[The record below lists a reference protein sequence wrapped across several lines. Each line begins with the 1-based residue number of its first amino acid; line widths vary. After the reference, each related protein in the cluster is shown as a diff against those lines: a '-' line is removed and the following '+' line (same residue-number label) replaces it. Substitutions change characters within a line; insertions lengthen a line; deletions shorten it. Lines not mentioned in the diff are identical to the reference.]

1 MGRTVRFDQ
10 IFVSNMDADPTEQ
23 DILTTV
29 RSIITSEIE
38 ADEIVV
44 DRIGIANTVPTKSF
58 SIGADLFMQ
67 SGQEVILDVSKTVKT
82 ARMTVTDKIGVKTE
96 NPVNDFQVGDNQE
109 FFIGLDNRDLVTV
122 NGNIFTSN
130 LSFAND
136 LELVNKFKVSNSDSN
151 VLEVTGNTFTTN
163 VDVGKF
169 LTVGNELDPAI
180 DSNVAV
186 FENGNVI
193 VRNGVLRIFGNT
205 EMVGN
210 LSITEIPDYLEV
222 NSLVISNAVIQ
233 MATDP
238 TNTGAFAGNDGNYDM
253 ATLMVQ
259 KAGDANVFFGY
270 TQSDDMMKLGR
281 TFGGPLTQSFTID
294 PATTTN
300 LQIFGELYTQNNV
313 GIVNTSPNYS
323 LSIGS
328 NVYIND
334 TATSSANVLHANGY
348 GYFKGVRIGDD
359 GLTVGSLITL
369 DADAAIPMVVT
380 STIQAHS
387 IQTTGNAPTGIANTN
402 PTDTFSIGDEFFVN
416 TASTAANTLTIL
428 GNTVTNRLIT
438 QSIRVQD
445 FIEVEGDSGIT
456 STANVLIHAD
466 TDDGDTLSN
475 AVVIKSGPLTANIS
489 AIEIYGA
496 KTSASSQNIR
506 FFTKNTER
514 VRFASNGYVG
524 ISNTEPSEHLTIDGN
539 LKINGSNAAI
549 FGNTATNMKIFTS
562 PVTKE
567 TRIENIVG
575 SGKGINFFASTTASM
590 GTPALTVL
598 ETSNVGV
605 GTSVPQGRFHVSGGT
620 AFINDQVVNR
630 NGLSHL
636 GTPLVV
642 TNTSPVT
649 SESDFKNVMQL
660 TREGGTDGQHGVRGV
675 FQMGKHGTASGTAR
689 SQLNLSLAGDD
700 YNTPN
705 HVMTWR
711 SNKRVGIGTTT
722 PASHLEIIT
731 SGIGNSLTNG
741 VLVHS
746 EKINNIADDAIVAMR
761 ADSTSSNAF
770 ASFIQADSGN
780 PTGYSMGVTGSDG
793 DFRLTKNPNVINDST
808 KSRIFIDGPSGNM
821 GIGTDVPRGKLEVNG
836 DVVIGNRLSFGGV
849 TGDEYGNAF
858 IQERYYDSALG
869 KTELVIFKGNDQ
881 SGTAA
886 PDRIRSVAPEHIF
899 QTYNPAAAGSLSP
912 NDIQLALAD
921 DASKVSRAMTIVR
934 TGQVVIGA
942 IPLDENGQL
951 DIGGDTRFF
960 VNGGLEFASGQAINF
975 GGLNIFTASG
985 ATTQNIFESLGNASL
1000 VFTQKVQN
1008 VSTEHMK
1015 ITNTGLVG
1023 VGTNAPD
1030 TNVHIYSGVTT
1041 DIDVLKLQSPGTNN
1055 KIGVSLNTNDNY
1067 GGYVRGFS
1075 NTQHSIHGTVLGAV
1089 NNGVEVDGIHIIDS
1103 SNVGIGTMNPSE
1115 RFTVY
1120 NSKARL
1126 EHSSADAML
1135 EFKTPGGVS
1144 NIYGDVTGNVVIDP
1158 VLNLV
1163 VRSNV
1168 EVFGDLEIDGKIDLG
1183 NQVAIGLAGEDANTS
1198 IHVNGGIITNSD
1210 QVACKRYSNT
1220 FPIATGSGQD
1230 VQLNFGPETFYAKII
1245 AQLRETTSGSGS
1257 VDNVST
1263 MILEVQGGTHDG
1275 TTPSLPIA
1283 IGTKNMF
1290 SGLNLYPWSPTVVT
1304 GKRSVQIVPIIKD
1317 TGKNYA
1323 YDIFVELV
1331 SGVGGSLKTI
1341 THKGFTTQDLD
1352 SGAGGNINLGGSGF
1366 EYTY

>member
-67 SGQEVILDVSKTVKT
+67 SGQEVILDVSKTIKT
-82 ARMTVTDKIGVKTE
+82 SRMTVTDKIGVKTE

-109 FFIGLDNRDLVTV
+109 FFISLDNRDLVTV

-130 LSFAND
+130 LSFTND

-169 LTVGNELDPAI
+169 LTVGNEVDPDT

-186 FENGNVI
+186 FENGNV
-193 VRNGVLRIFGNT
+193 VVKNGVLRIFGNT

-238 TNTGAFAGNDGNYDM
+238 TNSGAFAGNDGNYDM

-259 KAGDANVFFGY
+259 NAGDANVFFGY
-270 TQSDDMMKLGR
+270 TQSDDRMKLGR
-281 TFGGPLTQSFTID
+281 TFGGPLTQTFTID

-300 LQIFGELYTQNNV
+300 LQIFGELYAQNNV
-313 GIVNTSPNYS
+313 GIANTSPEYS
-323 LSIGS
+323 LSVGS
-328 NVYIND
+328 NVYVND

-348 GYFKGVRIGDD
+348 GYFKGMRIGDD

-387 IQTTGNAPTGIANTN
+387 IQTTGNTPTGIANTN
-402 PTDTFSIGDEFFVN
+402 PTDTFSVGDEFFIN
-416 TASTAANTLTIL
+416 TASTAANTLTIR

-456 STANVLIHAD
+456 STANVLVHAD
-466 TDDGDTLSN
+466 TDDGDSVSN
-475 AVVIKSGPLTANIS
+475 AVVLKAGPLTANIS

-496 KTSASSQNIR
+496 KTSASGQNIR

-514 VRFASNGYVG
+514 IRVASNGYVG
-524 ISNTEPSEHLTIDGN
+524 ISNTNPSEHLTIDGN

-549 FGNTATNMKIFTS
+549 FGNTETNMKIFTS

-649 SESDFKNVMQL
+649 SSSDFKNVMQL

-761 ADSTSSNAF
+761 ADTTSSNAF

-821 GIGTDVPRGKLEVNG
+821 GIGTDVPRHKLEVNG
-836 DVVIGNRLSFGGV
+836 NVVIGNELYFGGLV
-849 TGDEYGNAF
+849 SDEFSNTF
-858 IQERYYDSALG
+858 IKERLVSTDIS
-869 KTELVIFKGNDQ
+869 ELLIFKGNEGPGGQGPDQ
-881 SGTAA
+881 LRFVGSQQ
-886 PDRIRSVAPEHIF
+886 VF
-899 QTYNPAAAGSLSP
+899 QTYSEPQLNDVAKTAMEAGTSNLLKP
-912 NDIQLALAD
+912 TMFLTAQGKVLIGTADETKIQQTA
-921 DASKVSRAMTIVR
+921 T
-934 TGQVVIGA
+934 T
-942 IPLDENGQL
+942 QL
-951 DIGGDTRFF
+951 F
-960 VNGGLEFASGQAINF
+960 VNGGIEFAGGQKVNF
-975 GGLNIFTASG
+975 GNLDIFALSDGARFETIGAVDMRFQNKATAGTSELN
-985 ATTQNIFESLGNASL
+985 ATEAIRIKS
-1000 VFTQKVQN
+1000 
-1008 VSTEHMK
+1008 
-1015 ITNTGLVG
+1015 TGLVG
-1023 VGTNAPD
+1023 VGTATPD

-1075 NTQHSIHGTVLGAV
+1075 NTQHSVHGTVLGAV
-1089 NNGVEVDGIHIIDS
+1089 NNSVEADGIHIIDS
-1103 SNVGIGTMNPSE
+1103 SNVGIGTVNPSE

-1230 VQLNFGPETFYAKII
+1230 VQLNFGPETFYAKIV

-1304 GKRSVQIVPIIKD
+1304 GKHSVQIVPIIKD
-1317 TGKNYA
+1317 TGRNYT

-1341 THKGFTTQDLD
+1341 THKLTGSATLD
-1352 SGAGGNINLGGSGF
+1352 NGAGGNVNLGGSGF

>member
-1 MGRTVRFDQ
+1 MGRTVRFDH

-67 SGQEVILDVSKTVKT
+67 SGQEVILDVSKTIKT
-82 ARMTVTDKIGVKTE
+82 ARMNVSDKIGIKTE

-109 FFIGLDNRDLVTV
+109 FFISLDNRDLVTV

-130 LSFAND
+130 LSFTND
-136 LELVNKFKVSNSDSN
+136 LELTNKFKVSNSDSN

-169 LTVGNELDPAI
+169 LTVGNELDPDT

-238 TNTGAFAGNDGNYDM
+238 TNSGPFSGNDGNYDM

-270 TQSDDMMKLGR
+270 TQSDDTMKLGR

-313 GIVNTSPNYS
+313 GIANTSPNYS
-323 LSIGS
+323 LSVGS

-348 GYFKGVRIGDD
+348 GYFKGMRIGDD

-402 PTDTFSIGDEFFVN
+402 PTDTFSVGDEFFVN

-475 AVVIKSGPLTANIS
+475 AVVIKAGPLTANIS

-514 VRFASNGYVG
+514 VRFASNGNVG
-524 ISNTEPSEHLTIDGN
+524 IANTSPTDRLTVGGAVRVI
-539 LKINGSNAAI
+539 GSNA
-549 FGNTATNMKIFTS
+549 FTMGTETNYMKAFTD
-562 PVTKE
+562 VIGTQTK
-567 TRIENIVG
+567 IESRVG
-575 SGKGINFFASTTASM
+575 TGKGLNFYTSTTDTM
-590 GTPALTVL
+590 GNPKMTIL
-598 ETSNVGV
+598 ENSNVGV
-605 GTSVPQGRFHVSGGT
+605 GTATPQGLLHTSGGT
-620 AFINDQVVNR
+620 VFINNQVVNS
-630 NGLSHL
+630 GGFSHL
-636 GTPLVV
+636 GAPLVV
-642 TNTSPVT
+642 TNTLPIQGETDQGS
-649 SESDFKNVMQL
+649 VMHL
-660 TREGGTDGQHGVRGV
+660 TREGVGGTFDGVRAT
-675 FQMGKHGTASGTAR
+675 FKIGKHDDT
-689 SQLNLSLAGDD
+689 SLKSKTKLDIYLTDENYTDEKDILTLQSDG
-700 YNTPN
+700 
-705 HVMTWR
+705 
-711 SNKRVGIGTTT
+711 RVGIGSTN
-722 PASHLEIIT
+722 PRAHLEVIGTGIANPLENGILIHNQHG
-731 SGIGNSLTNG
+731 SGQG
-741 VLVHS
+741 
-746 EKINNIADDAIVAMR
+746 DAIIA
-761 ADSTSSNAF
+761 AQTDLITGNTFTSY
-770 ASFIQADSGN
+770 IQSSQNSGFR
-780 PTGYSMGVTGSDG
+780 GWSVGVTGER
-793 DFRLTKNPNVINDST
+793 DFRITRNETDVSESINVGLY
-808 KSRIFIDGPSGNM
+808 IDGTNRDV
-821 GIGTDVPRGKLEVNG
+821 GIGTDAPRGKLEVNG
-836 DVVIGNRLSFGGV
+836 DVVIGNQLTFGGIS
-849 TGDEYGNAF
+849 GDEFGNC
-858 IQERYYDSALG
+858 IIKEQLYSTENQGR
-869 KTELVIFKGNDQ
+869 TELLIFKGNER
-881 SGTAA
+881 SGLG
-886 PDRIRSVAPEHIF
+886 PDRIRLVAAEHVFETFPLVPGLTTENSRNNIIADNASSSGF
-899 QTYNPAAAGSLSP
+899 KSLVIAESGRVLVGTTDESGLASDVKFFCNGGFEFP
-912 NDIQLALAD
+912 SGEKIKTGNMNMYSGLND
-921 DASKVSRAMTIVR
+921 
-934 TGQVVIGA
+934 GA
-942 IPLDENGQL
+942 IDTIDTSNLILSNYTTSTDNYYEYARFTSKGL
-951 DIGGDTRFF
+951 IG
-960 VNGGLEFASGQAINF
+960 F
-975 GGLNIFTASG
+975 G
-985 ATTQNIFESLGNASL
+985 TT
-1000 VFTQKVQN
+1000 V
-1008 VSTEHMK
+1008 
-1015 ITNTGLVG
+1015 
-1023 VGTNAPD
+1023 PD

-1075 NTQHSIHGTVLGAV
+1075 NTQHSVHGTVLGAV
-1089 NNGVEVDGIHIIDS
+1089 NNSVEVDGIHIIDS
-1103 SNVGIGTMNPSE
+1103 GNVGIGTVNPSE

-1144 NIYGDVTGNVVIDP
+1144 NIYGDVTGNIVIDAVLDVVI
-1158 VLNLV
+1158 N
-1163 VRSNV
+1163 SNV
-1168 EVFGDLEIDGKIDLG
+1168 EIAGDLQIDGKIDLG
-1183 NQVAIGLAGEDANTS
+1183 NQVAIDLGGVDATTALQ
-1198 IHVNGGIITNSD
+1198 VGGGFISGSNE
-1210 QVACKRYSNT
+1210 VACKRYSKQFSIT
-1220 FPIATGSGQD
+1220 TGGGQD
-1230 VQLNFGPETFYAKII
+1230 VQLNFGPETFYAKIV
-1245 AQLRETTSGSGS
+1245 AQLRETTDGLSS

-1263 MILEVQGGTHDG
+1263 MILEVQGGTHNG
-1275 TTPSLPIA
+1275 TAPNVDIA

-1317 TGKNYA
+1317 TGRNYA

-1331 SGVGGSLKTI
+1331 SGVAGSLKSI
-1341 THKGFTTQDLD
+1341 THKLTGSATLD
-1352 SGAGGNINLGGSGF
+1352 NGAGGNVNKATF
-1366 EYTY
+1366 TY

>member
-67 SGQEVILDVSKTVKT
+67 SGQEIILDVSKTIKT
-82 ARMTVTDKIGVKTE
+82 SRMNVTDKIGVKTE

-130 LSFAND
+130 LSFANE
-136 LELVNKFKVSNSDSN
+136 LELINKFKVSNSDSN

-169 LTVGNELDPAI
+169 LTVGNEVDPDT

-186 FENGNVI
+186 FENGNV
-193 VRNGVLRIFGNT
+193 VVKNGVLRIFGNT

-238 TNTGAFAGNDGNYDM
+238 TNSGAFAGNDGNYDM

-270 TQSDDMMKLGR
+270 TQSDDRMKLGR
-281 TFGGPLTQSFTID
+281 TFGGPLTQTFTID

-328 NVYIND
+328 NVYVND

-387 IQTTGNAPTGIANTN
+387 IQTTGNTPTGIANTN
-402 PTDTFSIGDEFFVN
+402 PTDTFSVGDEFFVN

-456 STANVLIHAD
+456 STANVLVHAD
-466 TDDGDTLSN
+466 TDDNDTLSN
-475 AVVIKSGPLTANIS
+475 AVVLKAGPLTANIS

-496 KTSASSQNIR
+496 KTSASAQNIR

-514 VRFASNGYVG
+514 VRVASNGYVG
-524 ISNTEPSEHLTIDGN
+524 ISNTDPSEHLTIDGN

-549 FGNTATNMKIFTS
+549 FGNTETNMKIFTS

-620 AFINDQVVNR
+620 AFFNDQVVNR

-649 SESDFKNVMQL
+649 SQSDFKNVMQL

-808 KSRIFIDGPSGNM
+808 KSRLFIDGPSGNM

-836 DVVIGNRLSFGGV
+836 DVVIGNQLTFGGIL
-849 TGDEYGNAF
+849 GDEFGNCIIKEQLYSTAN
-858 IQERYYDSALG
+858 QGR
-869 KTELVIFKGNDQ
+869 TELLIFKGNER
-881 SGTAA
+881 SGLG
-886 PDRIRSVAPEHIF
+886 PDRIRLVAAEHVFETFPLVPGLTTENSRNNIIADNASSSGF
-899 QTYNPAAAGSLSP
+899 KSLVIAESGRVLVGTTDESGLASDVKFFCNGGFEFP
-912 NDIQLALAD
+912 SGEKIKTGNMNMYSGLND
-921 DASKVSRAMTIVR
+921 
-934 TGQVVIGA
+934 GA
-942 IPLDENGQL
+942 IDTVDTSNLILSNYTTSTDNYYEYARFTSKGL
-951 DIGGDTRFF
+951 IG
-960 VNGGLEFASGQAINF
+960 F
-975 GGLNIFTASG
+975 G
-985 ATTQNIFESLGNASL
+985 TT
-1000 VFTQKVQN
+1000 V
-1008 VSTEHMK
+1008 
-1015 ITNTGLVG
+1015 
-1023 VGTNAPD
+1023 PD

-1089 NNGVEVDGIHIIDS
+1089 KNSVEVDGIHIIDS
-1103 SNVGIGTMNPSE
+1103 SNVGIGTVNPSE

-1220 FPIATGSGQD
+1220 FSITTGSGQD
-1230 VQLNFGPETFYAKII
+1230 VQLNFGPETFYAKIV
-1245 AQLRETTSGSGS
+1245 AQLRETTNGSGS

-1290 SGLNLYPWSPTVVT
+1290 SGLNLYPWNPTVVT

-1331 SGVGGSLKTI
+1331 SGVAGSLKTI
-1341 THKGFTTQDLD
+1341 THKLTGSATLD
-1352 SGAGGNINLGGSGF
+1352 NGGGGNVNKATF
-1366 EYTY
+1366 TY

>member
-58 SIGADLFMQ
+58 SIGADLFME
-67 SGQEVILDVSKTVKT
+67 SGQEVILDVSKTIKT

-96 NPVNDFQVGDNQE
+96 NPVNDFQIGDNQE
-109 FFIGLDNRDLVTV
+109 FFISLDNRDLVTV

-130 LSFAND
+130 LSFTNQ
-136 LELVNKFKVSNSDSN
+136 LELVDKFKVSNSDSN

-163 VDVGKF
+163 ATVGSF
-169 LTVGNELDPAI
+169 LSVGNELDPDT

-186 FENGNVI
+186 FENGNV
-193 VRNGVLRIFGNT
+193 VVKNGVLRIFGNT

-270 TQSDDMMKLGR
+270 TQSDDTMKLGR
-281 TFGGPLTQSFTID
+281 TFGGPLTQNFTMD

-313 GIVNTSPNYS
+313 GIVNASPNYS

-387 IQTTGNAPTGIANTN
+387 IQTTGNTPTGVANTN
-402 PTDTFSIGDEFFVN
+402 PTDTFSVGDEFFVN

-456 STANVLIHAD
+456 STANVLVHAD
-466 TDDGDTLSN
+466 TDDGDSVSN
-475 AVVIKSGPLTANIS
+475 AVVLKSGPLTANIS

-496 KTSASSQNIR
+496 KTSASGQNIR

-514 VRFASNGYVG
+514 IRVASNGYVG
-524 ISNTEPSEHLTIDGN
+524 ISNTDPSEHLTIDGN

-549 FGNTATNMKIFTS
+549 FGNTETNMKIFTS
-562 PVTKE
+562 PLTKE

-649 SESDFKNVMQL
+649 SSSDFKNVMQL

-722 PASHLEIIT
+722 PSSHLEIIT
-731 SGIGNSLTNG
+731 SGIGNSITNG

-761 ADSTSSNAF
+761 ADSTTSNAF

-821 GIGTDVPRGKLEVNG
+821 GIGTDVPRHKLEVNG
-836 DVVIGNRLSFGGV
+836 NVVIGNELYFGGLV
-849 TGDEYGNAF
+849 SDEFSNTF
-858 IQERYYDSALG
+858 IKERLVSTDIS
-869 KTELVIFKGNDQ
+869 ELLIFKGNEGPGGQGPDQ
-881 SGTAA
+881 LRFVGSQQ
-886 PDRIRSVAPEHIF
+886 VF
-899 QTYNPAAAGSLSP
+899 QTYSEPQLNDVAKSAMEAGTSNLLKPTMFLSAQGKVLIGTT
-912 NDIQLALAD
+912 DETKIQQTA
-921 DASKVSRAMTIVR
+921 T
-934 TGQVVIGA
+934 T
-942 IPLDENGQL
+942 QL
-951 DIGGDTRFF
+951 F
-960 VNGGLEFASGQAINF
+960 VNGGIEFAGGQKVNF
-975 GGLNIFTASG
+975 GNLDIFALSDGARFETTGAVDMRFQNKATAGTSELN
-985 ATTQNIFESLGNASL
+985 ATEAIRI
-1000 VFTQKVQN
+1000 K
-1008 VSTEHMK
+1008 
-1015 ITNTGLVG
+1015 NTGLVG
-1023 VGTNAPD
+1023 IGTNAPD

-1089 NNGVEVDGIHIIDS
+1089 KNSVEVDGIHIIDS
-1103 SNVGIGTMNPSE
+1103 SNVGIGTVNPSE

-1126 EHSSADAML
+1126 EHSSADAIM
-1135 EFKTPGGVS
+1135 EFKTSGGVS

-1210 QVACKRYSNT
+1210 EVACKRYSKQ
-1220 FPIATGSGQD
+1220 FSIVTGGGQD
-1230 VQLNFGPETFYAKII
+1230 VQLNFGPETFYAKIV
-1245 AQLRETTSGSGS
+1245 AQLRETSD
-1257 VDNVST
+1257 VDNVSS

-1275 TTPSLPIA
+1275 TAPSVDIA

-1304 GKRSVQIVPIIKD
+1304 GKRSVQIEPIIKD
-1317 TGKNYA
+1317 TGRNYA

-1331 SGVGGSLKTI
+1331 SGVAGSLKSI
-1341 THKGFTTQDLD
+1341 THKLTGSATLD
-1352 SGAGGNINLGGSGF
+1352 NGAGGNVNKATF
-1366 EYTY
+1366 TY